1 MTDVELLAS
10 LFAHDPTAWTTLVD
24 RYRNLVRRCVA
35 RVLARAGRAQRAEVD
50 EVSAEVWLQL
60 FKDDVRKLRRFDAA
74 RGTRLAT
81 WIAVIACNT
90 ARDFLRGAARRL
102 PIADADDVPEI
113 CDDQQPSPLAR
124 LVDKQRWDHAN
135 ALLRELSARDRE
147 FVELFFRDGLDAD
160 AVAAAM
166 RISRKTVYSKKFKIR
181 AQLVRA
187 LAARVDAATIADLAA

>member
-1 MTDVELLAS
+1 MTDVELLAT
-10 LFAHDPTAWTTLVD
+10 LFARDPTAWSTLVD

-35 RVLARAGRAQRAEVD
+35 RILAHARRAQRAEVD
-50 EVSAEVWLQL
+50 EVAAEVWLQL
-60 FKDDVRKLRRFDAA
+60 VKDDMRKLRRFDPA
-74 RGTRLAT
+74 RGTKLAT

-90 ARDFLRGAARRL
+90 ARDFLRSAARRPPL
-102 PIADADDVPEI
+102 ADADDTPDVH
-113 CDDQQPSPLAR
+113 DDQQPSPLAR

-135 ALLRELSARDRE
+135 ALLRGLSARDRE

-187 LAARVDAATIADLAA
+187 LAERVDASAIADLAA